1 MSQLESLLRG
11 VRDAKTSVDQK
22 LTQQEEEKQELIKKR
37 QDQIHLQQQY
47 FTLLNKLNDSVK
59 KNETLNMKLK
69 YN

>member
-1 MSQLESLLRG
+1 M
-11 VRDAKTSVDQK
+11 RDAKTSVDQK